1 MTIKSRPIDAKV
13 LSDKIH
19 EYMRDYPNATARLSA
34 GRAILSMLG
43 DENQTPTR
51 VEFSPDSAKMVPLKS
66 NERHCLTCTN
76 SNCPNKGQPIS
87 FYGVHSA
94 CNYIP
99 GRRTNST
106 DRDFK
111 NIVFELRAWAN
122 GDTCDGCPGKDDLAF
137 QAADAIL
144 LLLARAE
151 EAEARCKTLEKMVR
165 EYQDVIVP
173 GYRER
178 AEKAERDRDEAREV
192 ICARCRVLPCRGN
205 ECYWYRGQKEE

>member
-34 GRAILSMLG
+34 CRAILSMLG

-66 NERHCLTCTN
+66 NERHCLTCT
-76 SNCPNKGQPIS
+76 NKGQPIS

-122 GDTCDGCPGKDDLAF
+122 GDTCDGCPAKDDLAF

-144 LLLARAE
+144 LLLKRADA
-151 EAEARCKTLEKMVR
+151 AEARCKTLEKMVR
-165 EYQDVIVP
+165 EYQDEIVP

-178 AEKAERDRDEAREV
+178 EEKAERERDE
-192 ICARCRVLPCRGN
+192 
-205 ECYWYRGQKEE
+205 KEE